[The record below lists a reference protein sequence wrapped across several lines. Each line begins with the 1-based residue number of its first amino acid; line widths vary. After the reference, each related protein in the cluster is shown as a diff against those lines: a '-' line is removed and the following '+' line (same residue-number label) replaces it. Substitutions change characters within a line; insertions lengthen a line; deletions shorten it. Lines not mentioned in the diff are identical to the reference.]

1 MKYAKYGT
9 MVLMLALFVGFST
22 PQAAAQQ
29 AYTGSFDL
37 PAETYWGSTLL
48 APGHYTI
55 RLSLDPA
62 QQIHVLSL
70 QGDDRRA
77 YILSGPPTLE
87 QVSDRNELRL
97 ENINGVN
104 VVRHLDAGLLGQSY
118 VFPVAKNVRAQVHRA
133 STSTPTQT
141 AVVQVAAGA
150 SY

>member
-9 MVLMLALFVGFST
+9 IVLMLALFVGFST

-29 AYTGSFDL
+29 AFTGSFDL
-37 PAETYWGSTLL
+37 PAEAYWGSTLL

-55 RLSLDPA
+55 RVSLDPTK
-62 QQIHVLSL
+62 QVHSVGL
-70 QGDDRRA
+70 QGDDRRVFF
-77 YILSGPPTLE
+77 LSGPPTPDR
-87 QVSDRNELRL
+87 VSDRNVLRI

-118 VFPVAKNVRAQVHRA
+118 VFPVSKNARTNVQRA
-133 STSTPTQT
+133 STSSQT
-141 AVVQVAAGA
+141 IVVPVAAGG

>member
-29 AYTGSFDL
+29 AFTGSFDL

-55 RLSLDPA
+55 RMNIDPA
-62 QQIHVLSL
+62 QQVRLIRL
-70 QGDDRRA
+70 QGDDRRVFF
-77 YILSGPPTLE
+77 LSGPPAPDR
-87 QVSDRNELRL
+87 VSDRNTLRL

-118 VFPVAKNVRAQVHRA
+118 VFPVAKSVRMQVQRA
-133 STSTPTQT
+133 STSSQVVIPVT
-141 AVVQVAAGA
+141 AGG
-150 SY
+150 SE

>member
-1 MKYAKYGT
+1 VKYAKYGT

-29 AYTGSFDL
+29 AFVGSFDL

-55 RLSLDPA
+55 NMSLDPT
-62 QQIHVLSL
+62 QQIRALRI
-70 QGDDRRA
+70 QGDDRRVFL
-77 YILSGPPTLE
+77 LSGPPTPDR
-87 QVSDRNELRL
+87 VSDRNVLRL

-118 VFPVAKNVRAQVHRA
+118 VFPVAKSVRVQVHRA
-133 STSTPTQT
+133 STSTPAQT
-141 AVVQVAAGA
+141 VVVPVSAGG

>member
-1 MKYAKYGT
+1 VKYAKYGT
-9 MVLMLALFVGFST
+9 MVLMLAFFVGFST
-22 PQAAAQQ
+22 PQATAQQ

-55 RLSLDPA
+55 RLNLDPA
-62 QQIHVLSL
+62 QQVRVIRL
-70 QGDDRRA
+70 QGDDRRVFF
-77 YILSGPPTLE
+77 LSGPPTPE
-87 QVSDRNELRL
+87 RVSERNELRL
-97 ENINGVN
+97 ENINGVS

-133 STSTPTQT
+133 STSSQ
-141 AVVQVAAGA
+141 VVIPVSAGG